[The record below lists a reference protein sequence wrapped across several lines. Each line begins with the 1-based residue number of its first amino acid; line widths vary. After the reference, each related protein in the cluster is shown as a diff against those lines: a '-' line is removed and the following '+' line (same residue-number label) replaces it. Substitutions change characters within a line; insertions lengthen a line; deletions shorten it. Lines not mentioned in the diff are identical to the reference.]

1 MIIRVVSHPKE
12 RGMTLPAR
20 LLLCA
25 AAAFVVGCSVPIK
38 HPYFTAPSMRGTVT
52 RAGKPVQG
60 IHMQLVEVVNASGE
74 TAPGAATQEAV
85 TDAQGHFTLGP
96 IRQTARRLDNPLFK
110 VDQHTVPWALRI
122 SNDGQTWRAGW
133 LSDPDMLGEVPTS
146 VVIAHCDLDA
156 DSRSSVID
164 GDVAAVG
171 KGPCHLKLAVAK
183 KP

>member
-1 MIIRVVSHPKE
+1 MIIRAVSHPKE

-156 DSRSSVID
+156 DSRSSDITVD
-164 GDVAAVG
+164 DVG